1 MVAAVGSYLDARHAD
16 GEWLVRIED
25 LDPPREVPGAAADML
40 HTLEQYGFE
49 WDGEVLYQS
58 SRLEVYRDIA
68 NDLLSRQLAYPCSC
82 SRKEIAEVAA
92 PGIDGPV
99 YPGSCRNGHDPNS
112 DSRALRLKT
121 DSTPITYNDRL
132 TGQMTHHL
140 DSDIGDFVIR
150 RRDGLTSYQLA
161 VVVDD
166 IYQGITD
173 VVRGSDLLLSTTRQI
188 YLQQLLNGAT
198 CRYAHLP
205 LVVDSNG
212 EKLSCQNMAPAV
224 TQDNPIPTLLSVL
237 EFLKQPTPEET
248 PSSVAELWQW
258 AIPRWDIRRIV
269 HTNP

>member
-1 MVAAVGSYLDARHAD
+1 MVAAVGSYLDARHVG

-25 LDPPREVPGAAADML
+25 IDPPREVPGAAADML

-58 SRLEVYRDIA
+58 SRLKAYQEVA
-68 NDLLSRQLAYPCSC
+68 NDLLSRRLAYPCGC
-82 SRKEIAEVAA
+82 SRKEITEVAA
-92 PGIDGPV
+92 PGVDGPV
-99 YPGSCRNGHDPNS
+99 YPGTCRNGHDPKS
-112 DSRALRLKT
+112 DSQALRLKT

-132 TGQMTHHL
+132 KGRMTQQL
-140 DSDIGDFVIR
+140 DRDIGDFIIR

-173 VVRGSDLLLSTTRQI
+173 IVRGSDLLLSTPRQI
-188 YLQQLLNGAT
+188 YLQQLLGEAT
-198 CRYAHLP
+198 WRYAHLP
-205 LVVDSNG
+205 LVIDSKG

-224 TQDNPIPTLLSVL
+224 PRDDPVPTMLSVL
-237 EFLKQPTPEET
+237 EFLQQPLPEEP

-258 AIPRWDIRRIV
+258 AIPRWDIGRIAT
-269 HTNP
+269 HKA